1 MKKIKILSFLMA
13 LLLCSS
19 ILMVS
24 CGKDEYTPYK
34 ISDVM
39 NAEYEIDKSGVIGEI
54 KEADFKGEITTT
66 KYNFVIT
73 NIDPNAEA
81 KGEENAEANAEKS
94 EVSNVI
100 STMNVYYVTA
110 EKNDLIKSFNDV
122 KEKKTETENENTVTK
137 NITIANY
144 IHVISE
150 DYFAVVEVSMPT
162 SASGSKSQ
170 YFGCLLNSD
179 EDYEYTLTVYEKDGS
194 VAETFKN
201 DVIKSISGEDM
212 KDFDKTYYT
221 GEYALAKKY
230 KDAREY
236 FNSSNSDLYVIGSEV
251 YRFDA
256 DLKSELVKDYG
267 FEAVPK
273 IGAFHKVGDYYLE
286 DMGDYRDTY
295 FSVYD
300 KDLNKLYEYMFPT
313 YIDDEMDIG
322 VCELLSNGKLFVQY
336 LVQLDQNEK
345 KFDIRDSA
353 DGKYDL
359 VTLLV
364 DASGATEVKD
374 VNFLVGEFQASFADL
389 EGKKMYADSVE
400 NLAFIYPI
408 GKNKM
413 IDGSISNQK
422 LVLINNAGEVTGEVV
437 TEDKVSTFPMQ
448 YMGDSYVIRLTN
460 GNYAVYNKSGE
471 KVKVVTSKV
480 LSSYIT
486 DDGYVYVEGDA
497 IYDAEGKMVYDVGNQ
512 RAKVEKCGN
521 TFIISTVSET
531 VTTYSLF
538 KGGELETIGK
548 IDSKTSAM
556 STIKDKPEIL
566 NGYYYVQ
573 ENIIPDPASTEPVV
587 EKYTYYNDKGEKIG
601 TFENVL
607 EVVYATED
615 YILMKD
621 ATKNIIYKTA
631 ISK

>member
-54 KEADFKGEITTT
+54 KEAEFSGEIDTT

-73 NIDPNAEA
+73 KLVPTAE
-81 KGEENAEANAEKS
+81 ENAEKS

-110 EKNDLIKSFNDV
+110 EKNELIKSFNDV
-122 KEKKTETENENTVTK
+122 KETKTETENENTVTK

-150 DYFAVVEVSMPT
+150 DYFAVLEVSMPT
-162 SASGSKSQ
+162 SVSGSPSQ

-179 EDYEYTLTVYEKDGS
+179 EDYEYTLTIYEKDGS

-230 KDAREY
+230 KGAREY
-236 FNSSNSDLYVIGSEV
+236 LNSFNSDLYVIGSEV

-256 DLKSELVKDYG
+256 DFKSELVKDYG
-267 FEAVPK
+267 FEAVPN

-286 DMGDYRDTY
+286 DMGYDDEY

-313 YIDDEMDIG
+313 YADQDMDIG

-437 TEDKVSTFPMQ
+437 TEDKVSSFPMQ
-448 YMGDSYVIRLTN
+448 YMGDSYVIRLTD

-471 KVKVVTSKV
+471 KVKVVTAKV

-538 KGGELETIGK
+538 KDGELETIGK
-548 IDSKTSAM
+548 IDSKTPAM
-556 STIKDKPEIL
+556 STIKKAPVIAS
-566 NGYYYVQ
+566 GYYYVQ
-573 ENIIPDPASTEPVV
+573 ENIIADPASTEPVV

-607 EVVYATED
+607 KVVYETED

-621 ATKNIIYKTA
+621 AAKKVTYKAA